1 MKIDFLDIGTC
12 DFETSA
18 DEIHNNP
25 SASIILVE
33 PLKFY
38 LDNIPEHDNI
48 TKVNVAIS
56 NENSTTKIFYIT
68 QDTIDKFSLPG
79 WLRGCNSM
87 GKPHVTALK
96 ELSNRGLPI
105 NHIKNYEIECI
116 TFDELCNRYGV
127 TSIGRLK
134 IDTEGND
141 HLILEQVL
149 EKIKN
154 GFEIDSIIFEYQKEF
169 HNIGELNKLS
179 EEFKM
184 IGYTH
189 SWASA
194 IDVLLTKV
202 K

>member
-79 WLRGCNSM
+79 WQ
-87 GKPHVTALK
+87 
-96 ELSNRGLPI
+96 
-105 NHIKNYEIECI
+105 
-116 TFDELCNRYGV
+116 
-127 TSIGRLK
+127 IGRA
-134 IDTEGND
+134 
-141 HLILEQVL
+141 HV
-149 EKIKN
+149 
-154 GFEIDSIIFEYQKEF
+154 
-169 HNIGELNKLS
+169 
-179 EEFKM
+179 
-184 IGYTH
+184 
-189 SWASA
+189 
-194 IDVLLTKV
+194 
-202 K
+202 